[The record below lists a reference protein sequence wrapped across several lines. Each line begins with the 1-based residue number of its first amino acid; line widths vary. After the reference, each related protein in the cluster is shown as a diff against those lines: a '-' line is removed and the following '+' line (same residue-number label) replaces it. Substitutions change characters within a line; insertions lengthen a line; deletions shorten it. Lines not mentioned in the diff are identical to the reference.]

1 MTKKAHLL
9 NLLFGLFL
17 IPTLLCAQVDFNK
30 TPNDDLGN
38 NENKF
43 QEYFFEAIKQKG
55 IENYEKAI
63 EYIQKCISIN
73 PTEASLYFELGKNH
87 NKLGNY
93 VLAANALN
101 KALELKPGNVWILDE
116 LYFVYI
122 QQKDYNSAVN
132 TIKELV
138 KYQPKYKEDLAN
150 IYVQIKDYKSA
161 LAILDELDENFGIT
175 SEREQLRNNIYK
187 ITGQQD
193 VLIDNLETQKTINPE
208 DEANYLKLIY
218 RYSENNQ
225 PEKAFETAEE
235 LLKLNP
241 NSQLVHLALYKF
253 YIQKN
258 ELDLAVKSMK
268 IVVNSAKIDAT
279 SKRKVLND
287 FVSFVAQ
294 NPQYEPD
301 LIEATSLVTDPSNAV
316 DLGNYYFKK
325 GDKSKALEYYFKA
338 YQNNNQD
345 FTLIKQI
352 ILIQI
357 DLSDYKNALDL
368 SDKAI
373 EIYPAQPILYLL
385 NGVSLNAL
393 NRYQEAI
400 DTLEIGVDYLI
411 EDVRME
417 KDFYNQLSKAFNGLN
432 NLEKA
437 NTFKEKANKLK
448 IN

>member
-268 IVVNSAKIDAT
+268 IVINSAKIDAT

-301 LIEATSLVTDPSNAV
+301 LIEATSSVTDPSNAV

>member
-1 MTKKAHLL
+1 MNRKAHLL
-9 NLLFGLFL
+9 NLLVGLVL
-17 IPTLLCAQVDFNK
+17 IPSMLCAQVDFNK

-63 EYIQKCISIN
+63 EYVQKCIQIN
-73 PTEASLYFELGKNH
+73 PEEASLYFELGKNH

-93 VLAANALN
+93 VLAANALK
-101 KALELKPGNVWILDE
+101 KALELKPGNLWILDE

-150 IYVQIKDYKSA
+150 IYVQIKDYDSA
-161 LAILDELDENFGIT
+161 LSILDELDKKFGIT
-175 SEREQLRNNIYK
+175 SEREQLRNSIYK

-193 VLIDNLETQKTINPE
+193 VLIDNLENKKTINPE

-225 PEKAFETAEE
+225 PEKAFETAQE
-235 LLKLNP
+235 LLKINP
-241 NSQLVHLALYKF
+241 TSQLVHLALYKF

-258 ELDLAVKSMK
+258 QLDLAVESMK
-268 IVVNSAKIDAT
+268 IVINGTKIDAT
-279 SKRKVLND
+279 SKSKVLND
-287 FVSFVAQ
+287 FVRFVAQ
-294 NPQYEPD
+294 NPKYEDD
-301 LIEATSLVTDPSNAV
+301 LIEATSVISDSSSAI

-325 GDKSKALEYYFKA
+325 GNKQKALDYYLEA

-357 DLSDYKNALDL
+357 DLSDYNKALTL
-368 SDKAI
+368 SDEAI

-385 NGVSLNAL
+385 NGVAL
-393 NRYQEAI
+393 NGLNRFQEAV

-411 EDVRME
+411 EDTTME
-417 KDFYNQLSKAFNGLN
+417 KDFYIQLSEAFNGLN

-437 NTFKEKANKLK
+437 KTFKDKANKLK

>member
-1 MTKKAHLL
+1 MNRKAHLL
-9 NLLFGLFL
+9 NLLVGLVL
-17 IPTLLCAQVDFNK
+17 IPSMLCAQVDFNK

-63 EYIQKCISIN
+63 EYVQKCIQIN
-73 PTEASLYFELGKNH
+73 LEEASLYFELGKNH

-93 VLAANALN
+93 VLAANALK
-101 KALELKPGNVWILDE
+101 KALELKPGNLWILDE

-150 IYVQIKDYKSA
+150 IYVQIKDYDSA
-161 LAILDELDENFGIT
+161 LSILDELDKKFGIT
-175 SEREQLRNNIYK
+175 SEREQLRNSIYK

-193 VLIDNLETQKTINPE
+193 VLIDNLENQKTINPE

-225 PEKAFETAEE
+225 PEKAFETAQE
-235 LLKLNP
+235 LLKINP
-241 NSQLVHLALYKF
+241 TSQLVHLALYKF

-258 ELDLAVKSMK
+258 QLDLAVESMK
-268 IVVNSAKIDAT
+268 IVINGTKIDAT
-279 SKRKVLND
+279 SKSKVLND
-287 FVSFVAQ
+287 FVRFVAQ
-294 NPQYEPD
+294 NPKYEDD
-301 LIEATSLVTDPSNAV
+301 LIEATSVISDSSSAI

-325 GDKSKALEYYFKA
+325 GNKQKALDYYLEA
-338 YQNNNQD
+338 YQDNNQD

-357 DLSDYKNALDL
+357 DLSDYNKALTL
-368 SDKAI
+368 SDEAI

-385 NGVSLNAL
+385 NGVAL
-393 NRYQEAI
+393 NGLNRFQEAV

-411 EDVRME
+411 EDTTME
-417 KDFYNQLSKAFNGLN
+417 KDFYIQLSEAFNGLN

-437 NTFKEKANKLK
+437 KTFKDKANKLK

>member
-1 MTKKAHLL
+1 MNRKAHLL
-9 NLLFGLFL
+9 NLLVGLVL
-17 IPTLLCAQVDFNK
+17 IPSMLCAQVDFNK

-63 EYIQKCISIN
+63 EYVQKCIQIN
-73 PTEASLYFELGKNH
+73 LEEASLYFELGKNH

-93 VLAANALN
+93 VLAANALK
-101 KALELKPGNVWILDE
+101 KALELKPGNLWILDE

-150 IYVQIKDYKSA
+150 IYVQIKDYDSA
-161 LAILDELDENFGIT
+161 LSILDELDKKFGIT
-175 SEREQLRNNIYK
+175 SEREQLRNSIYK

-193 VLIDNLETQKTINPE
+193 VLIDNLENQKTINPE
-208 DEANYLKLIY
+208 DQANYLKLIY

-225 PEKAFETAEE
+225 PEKAFETAQE
-235 LLKLNP
+235 LLKINP
-241 NSQLVHLALYKF
+241 TSQLVHLALYKF

-258 ELDLAVKSMK
+258 QLDLAVESMK
-268 IVVNSAKIDAT
+268 IVINGTKIDAT
-279 SKRKVLND
+279 SKSKVLND
-287 FVSFVAQ
+287 FVRFVAQ
-294 NPQYEPD
+294 NPKYEDD
-301 LIEATSLVTDPSNAV
+301 LIEATSVISDSSSAI

-325 GDKSKALEYYFKA
+325 GNKQKALDYYLEA
-338 YQNNNQD
+338 YQDNNQD

-357 DLSDYKNALDL
+357 DLSDYNKALTL
-368 SDKAI
+368 SDEAI

-385 NGVSLNAL
+385 NGVAL
-393 NRYQEAI
+393 NGLNRFQEAV

-411 EDVRME
+411 EDTTME
-417 KDFYNQLSKAFNGLN
+417 KDFYIQLSEAFNGLN

-437 NTFKEKANKLK
+437 KTFKDKANKLK